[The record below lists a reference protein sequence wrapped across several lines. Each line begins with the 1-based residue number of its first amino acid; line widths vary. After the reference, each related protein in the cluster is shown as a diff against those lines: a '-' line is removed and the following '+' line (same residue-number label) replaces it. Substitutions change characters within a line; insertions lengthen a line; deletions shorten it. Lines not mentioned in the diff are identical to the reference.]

1 MNLIYFQKVR
11 KLFEINTIISFLTN
25 GINAKK
31 IISIISILV
40 VLSIVVGPVFNL
52 IKILFRKLFRRNKN
66 NNSSSSSSS
75 SSSNKKIYTNSL
87 KISTSSDLTLLE
99 DSSSSL
105 NLDSSSKKQKGKKQK
120 EKKQKVK
127 LNKKKI
133 LKTLKKYD
141 LKQ

>member
-52 IKILFRKLFRRNKN
+52 IKRLFRKLFRRNKN
-66 NNSSSSSSS
+66 NNSSSSS